1 MIVIEDNF
9 KIHLKEKTYIAL
21 GSFDG
26 LHLGHMQL
34 VKKAIEL
41 SKGNNAKSM
50 VFTFKSHPRNIINKK
65 SATKILMNN
74 ESKLEVLKE
83 SGLDIINMASFD
95 YDFMKISPKEF
106 IIKLIQNYNAKG
118 LVVGFNYR
126 FGYKNMGNIELLK
139 ELSVKY
145 KFSLDIIKPVK
156 FNDNI
161 ISSTIIR
168 NLIADQGDV
177 KQAANMLSRPYMLQG
192 KIIQGK
198 HLGKKLGFPTAN
210 MEFDTKFIL
219 PKEGVYFTAVKFE
232 NKFYKGIT
240 NVGYNPTTNDNKLS
254 VETNILDFN
263 KDIYGSELRIYFI
276 DRIRDE
282 FKFQNLDQLIS
293 QLESD
298 RNYANKKNLEI
309 NF

>member
-1 MIVIEDNF
+1 MIILEDNF
-9 KIHLKEKTYIAL
+9 KNHLKKRTYIAL

-192 KIIQGK
+192 KIIPGK

>member
-1 MIVIEDNF
+1 MMVIEDNF
-9 KIHLKEKTYIAL
+9 KIHLKEETYIAL

-34 VKKAIEL
+34 VRRAIEL
-41 SKGNNAKSM
+41 SKRNNAKSM
-50 VFTFKSHPRNIINKK
+50 VFTFKFHPRSIINKK
-65 SATKILMNN
+65 FPPKILMSN
-74 ESKLEVLKE
+74 ESKLEVLKNA
-83 SGLDIINMASFD
+83 GLDIINMASFD
-95 YDFMKISPKEF
+95 YDFMKIAPEEF
-106 IIKLIQNYNAKG
+106 IVKLIDTYKAKG

-139 ELSVKY
+139 DLSVKY
-145 KFSLDIIKPVK
+145 KFSLDIIEPVK
-156 FNDNI
+156 YNGKT
-161 ISSTIIR
+161 ISSTTIR
-168 NLIADQGDV
+168 KLISEDGDV
-177 KQAANMLSRPYMLQG
+177 KQASNMLTRPYMIQG
-192 KIIQGK
+192 NVITGK

-210 MEFDTKFIL
+210 LEFNKKFIL
-219 PKEGVYFTAVKFE
+219 PKEGVYFTAVRFQDKY
-232 NKFYKGIT
+232 YKGIT

-263 KDIYGSELRIYFI
+263 KDIYGSKIRIYFI

-282 FKFQNLDQLIS
+282 SKFENLGELIN
-293 QLESD
+293 QLECD

>member
-41 SKGNNAKSM
+41 SKVNNAKSM

-118 LVVGFNYR
+118 LVIGFNYR

-139 ELSVKY
+139 ELSEKY
-145 KFSLDIIKPVK
+145 KFSLDIIEPVK
-156 FNDNI
+156 FNGNI

-168 NLIADQGDV
+168 NLIADKGDV

-192 KIIQGK
+192 KIISGK